1 MIQQQ
6 RVPAFVLRRT
16 QKEYAAPRVVTID
29 SPDELPVR
37 WPQFIIF
44 FLFIPLFA
52 ELFHYLKPLPPLWAL
67 SKAFPILTLP
77 LCFFAVKDGPLPRG
91 SRQIMLSL
99 LYWFLVP
106 SFMAMFAFHQ
116 DFFLGLTAQVKLLPI
131 LYFFSFTGFLR
142 LLKPTSSEI
151 AKSFLLWGLVLL
163 GILVLLWL
171 VVPQSVYDQVH
182 KSTDGPIFSNDSRG
196 NRIRMPYIFG
206 TIGTFYCFRRF
217 FAEKKFWWL
226 LGSLAG
232 AGSVMGIIRMRVAV
246 LGIAMV
252 YAVNT
257 VRFSKPKTRI
267 LILALLPFAGAAL
280 LSVPYVASTFDTSSA
295 AGFDLRKG
303 TMDRAIAFLGT
314 DPIRWA
320 FGVGTITPLDVTGLI
335 RFFNHQFFLADIS
348 WVGNIFEFGLIGTAL
363 LTMLPL
369 RGLWESRNVRPN
381 RQGAFLGALQDYLLY
396 TIFISGGYPFTM
408 VPGEFSVILA
418 ILVYES
424 AKYGANDP
432 RFHYA

>member
-6 RVPAFVLRRT
+6 RVPAFVLKRT
-16 QKEYAAPRVVTID
+16 QKEYAPRVVTID

-44 FLFIPLFA
+44 FLFIPLFG

-67 SKAFPILTLP
+67 SKAFPIITLP
-77 LCFFAVKDGPLPRG
+77 LCFFAIKDGPLPRG

-106 SFMAMFAFHQ
+106 SFTAMFAFHQ
-116 DFFLGLTAQVKLLPI
+116 DFFLGLTSQVKLLPV

-151 AKSFLLWGLVLL
+151 AKGFLLWGLLL
-163 GILVLLWL
+163 LAILVLLWL
-171 VVPQSVYDQVH
+171 VVPQSVYDEIH
-182 KSTDGPIFSNDSRG
+182 KATDGPIFSHDSRG

-217 FAEKKFWWL
+217 FAEKKILWL
-226 LGSLAG
+226 LGSFAG
-232 AGSVMGIIRMRVAV
+232 FASVMGIIRMRAAV

-257 VRFSKPKTRI
+257 VRFSKPRTRI
-267 LILALLPFAGAAL
+267 IILALLPLAGAAL
-280 LSVPYVASTFDTSSA
+280 LSVPYVASTFDTSSQT
-295 AGFDLRKG
+295 GFDLRRG
-303 TMDRAIAFLGT
+303 TLEKAIAFLGT
-314 DPIRWA
+314 DPLRWLL
-320 FGVGTITPLDVTGLI
+320 GVGSITPLDVTGMM

-348 WVGNIFEFGLIGTAL
+348 WMGNIFEFGIIGTVL
-363 LTMLPL
+363 LAMLPL
-369 RGLWESRNVRPN
+369 RGLWESRNVRPT
-381 RQGAFLGALQDYLLY
+381 RQGAFLGSLQDYLLY

-408 VPGEFSVILA
+408 VPGEFAVILA

-424 AKYGANDP
+424 GRYGANDP